1 MEDNNLNQNNII
13 AEEKEPTNRE
23 IIAAIKGFEGGLRK
37 EIEELKGITNNT
49 NEIVNELVEAVND
62 YATNTDRRL
71 DKIEATMVTKDY
83 LDRKMADV
91 KGDLVLMIR
100 DEDKKLGATVET
112 LAEKKVISEDDKKN
126 ILSMEPFPKLYV

>member
-1 MEDNNLNQNNII
+1 MSQNNLI
-13 AEEKEPTNRE
+13 AEEKEPS
-23 IIAAIKGFEGGLRK
+23 IKDVMAAIKGFEGGLRK
-37 EIEELKGITNNT
+37 EIEELKGITENT
-49 NEIVNELVEAVND
+49 NEVVNELVEAVND

-91 KGDLVLMIR
+91 KGDLVVIIR
-100 DEDKKLGATVET
+100 DEDKKLGTAVET
-112 LAEKKVISEDDKKN
+112 LAGKKVISEEDKKN

>member
-1 MEDNNLNQNNII
+1 MNQNNII